1 MTPTGSHAADA
12 HGTDSVADEVVEAIT
27 AGITDA

>member
-1 MTPTGSHAADA
+1 LAPTGSHAADA